1 MKKRILTSALLL
13 VLACCGASA
22 QLPARDHYFKRYLSS
37 DGLPNNAVYDISR
50 DSRGIVWLGTQEG
63 LVQFNGSNFTLVRDE
78 NFHNGVAG
86 HILAVEADSKGRV
99 WFCQPDRLCH
109 VDPESFEVR
118 TSYRGSFPVCGRIV
132 ADEDGGVWMCCAG
145 KVYRFDTSD
154 GSMRLFPNEEIFATD
169 AALNDSG
176 EVWFA
181 SGDGVSRFDYKIG
194 RFEHFRILSDA
205 EVRRG
210 VILRHVASDGDGA
223 LVLSTSESVILRV
236 STSDWQ
242 RETLFSAEDNDR
254 PLLVRSI
261 AVKKRGDYWVGTEAG
276 IFIWSNGTL
285 SREKNDKTDPNA
297 LSGQDVCCL
306 EADAEGN
313 IWVGMFYNGL
323 NVCVN
328 TNDSYSILYENN
340 RPGSLKGELVR
351 AIAPAGDNKIFMATE
366 DGEMNLYDAV
376 DGSVR
381 QLSIKGAPA
390 KHYNFQHILVDND
403 ILWAS
408 TFGNGLL
415 KLRKSD
421 LAYLGGYA
429 PIRQVVC
436 SVKDDDGAIY
446 FGGSNGLYVLFP
458 DGHLD
463 VCQELSDCFVHAI
476 AKDPNGTIW
485 VGTYGRGL
493 WFIDN
498 RRGPAKQY
506 DKTTVEGVDLSY
518 SSITSFYDDN
528 GRGLYI
534 TTEGNGLVYGELSGK
549 YPSEIELHSLTREDG
564 LPSNITASVLRTR
577 DGWLWVGTSKGLAA
591 ISPVDFSIRE
601 VDLQTENVIGEQF
614 SYNGA
619 WMSHDGVAYMGLTKG
634 CLVFSPSRIS
644 VRLGVD
650 GAPHITDVVASGN
663 HGDRSLV
670 FDRAHGNG
678 IRVKA
683 PEVSSLTFRCSSPS
697 FFPPFRC
704 QYEYTLRHGR
714 KISKVVSTRPEI
726 TFAGMQP
733 GKYVFTVSLK
743 DSRSPE
749 SVVSLPVRVM
759 PPLYSSAPMLILYAL
774 VVLAFIGMM
783 ACTLLRRKTMEK
795 DLAVEKIEKQTQ
807 KELYQSKIN
816 FFTNIT
822 HEIRTPLT
830 LIKMPLEKIISNHSY
845 KPEAEKDIFTIQAN
859 ANRLLNLVNQLLDLR
874 KIENKSSQ
882 PEFSPNDIAA
892 IVRNTCECFES
903 VAADQHISFVVDV
916 SDAPLTVDCSPDI
929 IQKIL
934 SNLLSNA
941 VKYCQDFVRVALEP
955 ADDKVRIRVDSNGE
969 ILTEK
974 ERKKAFELFWQ
985 SSTSLKAGTGL
996 GLPYAKS
1003 LAESHNGRLFVDA
1016 EVLDCNSFVLEIP
1029 VHQEKVVM
1037 PDDGKASDVA
1047 QASVGEE
1054 AREGETEALA
1064 PESSDNRHSILI
1076 VDDDEGMRGYIAKE
1090 LSDEYTVLVA
1100 SNGEE
1105 AVSVIRES
1113 KVDLVISDIMMPKM
1127 DGLQLCNYI
1136 KSTVE
1141 FSHIP
1146 VILLTAAVGME
1157 TRIST
1162 LKEGAD
1168 GYIEK
1173 PFSIDLLR
1181 ANVANLFKN
1190 KDIAFHQFANAPLS
1204 HFSGTVVNKTDREF
1218 MDKLH
1223 NIVTA
1228 GLSEENMNAESL
1240 ADMMGTSKSTLF
1252 RKIKANTGLGPNEYI
1267 RLCRLKKAAE
1277 LLSSGNYRVSEVAY
1291 LVGFS
1296 SPSYFATCF
1305 TKQFNISPSAFLAN
1319 LTNK

>member
-1 MKKRILTSALLL
+1 MKKRMLTSALLL
-13 VLACCGASA
+13 ILVCCGAAA
-22 QLPARDHYFKRYLSS
+22 QIPARGHYFRRYLSS
-37 DGLPNNAVYDISR
+37 DDLPNNAVYDISR

-63 LVQFNGSNFTLVRDE
+63 LVRFDGSNFSLVRDE
-78 NFHNGVAG
+78 NFRNGVAG

-99 WFCQPDRLCH
+99 WFCQPDGLCH

-118 TSYRGSFPVCGRIV
+118 TSYKGSFPVCGRIV
-132 ADEDGGVWMCCAG
+132 ADDAGGVWMCCAG
-145 KVYRFDTSD
+145 QVYRFDTSD
-154 GSMRLFPNEEIFATD
+154 GSMRTFPYEEIYATD
-169 AALNDSG
+169 AVLNDSG

-181 SGDGVSRFDYKIG
+181 SGDGVSRFDYKLG
-194 RFEHFRILSDA
+194 RFEHFKVLDDA
-205 EVRRG
+205 EQKRE
-210 VILRHVASDGDGA
+210 VIVRHVAADGDGT

-236 STSDWQ
+236 STSDWK
-242 RETLFSAEDNDR
+242 RETLFSAEDNER

-276 IFIWSNGTL
+276 IFIWANGSL
-285 SREKNDKTDPNA
+285 SRERNDKTDPNA
-297 LSGQDVCCL
+297 LSGQDICCL

-313 IWVGMFYNGL
+313 VWVGMFYNGL
-323 NVCVN
+323 DVCVN
-328 TNDSYSILYENN
+328 TNDSYSLLYENN

-351 AIAPAGDNKIFMATE
+351 AIAPASEGKVLIATE
-366 DGEMNLYDAV
+366 DGEINLYDAL
-376 DGSVR
+376 DGSVS
-381 QLSIKGAPA
+381 QLRIKGGPA

-403 ILWAS
+403 LLWVS

-415 KLRKSD
+415 KLRKAD
-421 LAYLGGYA
+421 LTYLDSYV

-436 SVKDDDGAIY
+436 SVKDDDGVIY
-446 FGGSNGLYVLFP
+446 FGGSNGLYMVYP

-463 VCQELSDCFVHAI
+463 VCRELSDCFVHAM

-485 VGTYGRGL
+485 VGTYGKGL
-493 WFIDN
+493 WYIDK
-498 RRGPAKQY
+498 RRGSAKQY
-506 DKTTVEGVDLSY
+506 SRTTVEGVDLTY
-518 SSITSFYDDN
+518 SSVTSFYDDS
-528 GRGLYI
+528 GRRLYI
-534 TTEGNGLVYGELSGK
+534 TTEGNGLIYGELAGRH
-549 YPSEIELHSLTREDG
+549 PSEIEFHSLTREDG
-564 LPSNITASVLRTR
+564 LPSNITSSVLMSR

-601 VDLQTENVIGEQF
+601 VDLQTDCVIGEQF

-634 CLVFSPSRIS
+634 CLVFFPSRIS

-670 FDRAHGNG
+670 FDRAHGSG

-714 KISKVVSTRPEI
+714 KVSKVVSTRPEI

-759 PPLYSSAPMLILYAL
+759 PPLYSSTPALVLYAL
-774 VVLAFIGMM
+774 VFLTFIGLMVC
-783 ACTLLRRKTMEK
+783 ALLRRKTMEN

-830 LIKMPLEKIISNHSY
+830 LIKMPLEKIISNRSY

-874 KIENKSSQ
+874 RIGNKSSQ
-882 PEFSPNDIAA
+882 PEFTSNDISA
-892 IVRNTCECFES
+892 IVRNTCGCFES
-903 VAADQHISFVVDV
+903 VAADQRINFVVDV
-916 SDAPLTVDCSPDI
+916 SPAPLMVDCSPDI

-941 VKYCQDFVRVALEP
+941 VKYCRDYVKVSLETVG
-955 ADDKVRIRVDSNGE
+955 DNVRIRVDSNGE
-969 ILTEK
+969 ILTER
-974 ERKKAFELFWQ
+974 ERRKAFELFWQ
-985 SSTSLKAGTGL
+985 SSTSLNAGTGL
-996 GLPYAKS
+996 GLPYARS

-1016 EVLDCNSFVLEIP
+1016 EVSDCNSFVLEIP
-1029 VHQEKVVM
+1029 VHQDKVVTAEEGGVSGGA
-1037 PDDGKASDVA
+1037 PAVA
-1047 QASVGEE
+1047 DMEPRE
-1054 AREGETEALA
+1054 AELLA
-1064 PESSDNRHSILI
+1064 QESGDNRHSILI

-1173 PFSIDLLR
+1173 PFSMDLLR

>member
-1 MKKRILTSALLL
+1 MKKSMLTSALLFVL
-13 VLACCGASA
+13 VCFGASA
-22 QLPARDHYFKRYLSS
+22 QIQTTGHYFRKYLSS
-37 DGLPNNAVYDISR
+37 DGLPNNAVYDIAR
-50 DSRGIVWLGTQEG
+50 DPHGIVWLGTQEG
-63 LVQFNGSNFTLVRDE
+63 LVRFDGSNFDLVRDE
-78 NFHNGVAG
+78 NSQIGLVGHVHAVA
-86 HILAVEADSKGRV
+86 ADSHGRV
-99 WFCQPDRLCH
+99 WFCQPDRLCYI
-109 VDPESFEVR
+109 DPDSFVVR
-118 TSYRGSFPVCGRIV
+118 TSYTGSFPMCDKIV
-132 ADEDGGVWMCCAG
+132 ADDAGGVWMCCAG
-145 KVYRFDTSD
+145 QVYRFDTSD
-154 GSMRLFPNEEIFATD
+154 GTMRSFPDEDIFATD
-169 AALNDSG
+169 ATLNDSG

-181 SGDGVSRFDYKIG
+181 TVDGVSRFDDKLG
-194 RFEHFRILSDA
+194 RFERFKVLDDS
-205 EVRRG
+205 EQKRG
-210 VILRHVASDGDGA
+210 VITSHLAADGDGT

-236 STSDWQ
+236 NTSDWK
-242 RETLFSAEDNDR
+242 RETLFAAEDNER

-261 AVKKRGDYWVGTEAG
+261 AVKKHGDYWVGTEAG
-276 IFIWSNGTL
+276 IFIWSNGIL
-285 SREKNDKTDPNA
+285 SRERNDKTDPNA
-297 LSGQDVCCL
+297 LSGQDICSL

-313 IWVGMFYNGL
+313 VWVGMFYNGL

-328 TNDSYSILYENN
+328 TNDSYSVLYENN

-351 AIAPAGDNKIFMATE
+351 AIAPASESEVFMATE
-366 DGEMNLYDAV
+366 DGEINLYDTV

-381 QLSIKGAPA
+381 QLRIKGGPA

-403 ILWAS
+403 VLWVS

-421 LAYLGGYA
+421 LAYLDSYV

-436 SVKDDDGAIY
+436 SVKDDDGVIY
-446 FGGSNGLYVLFP
+446 FGGSNGLFMVYP
-458 DGHLD
+458 NGRLD
-463 VCQELSDCFVHAI
+463 VCQELSDCFVHAMV
-476 AKDPNGTIW
+476 KDPNGTIW
-485 VGTYGRGL
+485 VGTYGQGL
-493 WFIDN
+493 WYIDK
-498 RRGPAKQY
+498 RRGPAKKY
-506 DKTTVEGVDLSY
+506 SRTTVAGVDLSY
-518 SSITSFYDDN
+518 SSITSFYDDS
-528 GRGLYI
+528 GRRLYV
-534 TTEGNGLVYGELSGK
+534 TTEGNGLLYGELAGK
-549 YPSEIELHSLTREDG
+549 HPSEIEFHSLMREDG
-564 LPSNITASVLRTR
+564 LPSNITSSVLMSR

-591 ISPVDFSIRE
+591 VSPVDFSIRE
-601 VDLQTENVIGEQF
+601 VDLQTDCVIGGQF

-634 CLVFSPSRIS
+634 CLVFFPSRIT
-644 VRLGVD
+644 VRIGVD

-663 HGDRSLV
+663 HGDRRLGI
-670 FDRAHGNG
+670 DREHGG
-678 IRVKA
+678 EIRVKA
-683 PEVSSLTFRCSSPS
+683 PDVSLLTFRCSSPS

-704 QYEYTLRHGR
+704 QYEYTLRRGSNV
-714 KISKVVSTRPEI
+714 SKVVSTQPEI

-759 PPLYSSAPMLILYAL
+759 PPLYLSAPAL
-774 VVLAFIGMM
+774 VLYVFVFLMFIVLM
-783 ACTLLRRKTMEK
+783 LRAVLKRKTMEN
-795 DLAVEKIEKQTQ
+795 DLAVEKMEKQAQ

-822 HEIRTPLT
+822 HDIRTPLT
-830 LIKMPLEKIISNHSY
+830 LIKMPLEKIISNRSY

-874 KIENKSSQ
+874 RIENKSSQ
-882 PEFSPNDIAA
+882 PEFTSNDISA
-892 IVRNTCECFES
+892 IVRNTCGCFES
-903 VAADQHISFVVDV
+903 VAADQRINFVVDV
-916 SDAPLTVDCSPDI
+916 SDTPLMVDCSPDI
-929 IQKIL
+929 VQKIL

-941 VKYCQDFVRVALEP
+941 VKYCRDFVKVSLETVG
-955 ADDKVRIRVDSNGE
+955 DNVRIRVDSNGP
-969 ILTEK
+969 ILTER

-985 SSTSLKAGTGL
+985 SSTSLNAGTGL
-996 GLPYAKS
+996 GLPYARS
-1003 LAESHNGRLFVDA
+1003 LAESHNGRLFVD
-1016 EVLDCNSFVLEIP
+1016 VDVVDCNSFVLEIP
-1029 VHQEKVVM
+1029 VHQDKIVTSE
-1037 PDDGKASDVA
+1037 DGGASGEASAASDMKPH
-1047 QASVGEE
+1047 
-1054 AREGETEALA
+1054 ETDILAL
-1064 PESSDNRHSILI
+1064 ESGDNRHSILI

-1100 SNGEE
+1100 SNGEV

-1127 DGLQLCNYI
+1127 DGFQLCNYI

-1146 VILLTAAVGME
+1146 VILFTAAVGMD

-1190 KDIAFHQFANAPLS
+1190 KDIAFRQFANAPLS